1 MNDYLD
7 SFVDT
12 KRKRCLLVKTLCWA
26 GWIVIACFAIY
37 TSVRLMA
44 LTDYASLFSLL
55 NDETMQLYVIA
66 RMVLSMMSAP
76 SGVLSYL
83 YSAGISIHIW
93 EWILLMLSLFL
104 LYYSRHKSFYYSWI
118 ILVLLYLLGCILL
131 FIKGCSASSLQDVVN
146 AVRIIGIST
155 AVFSSLCLIACVIS
169 FIRILFAYHK
179 EMQWHV
185 TEVYDQDVG
194 QVEKQ
199 S

>member
-1 MNDYLD
+1 MNNYLD

-12 KRKRCLLVKTLCWA
+12 KRKRCLLVKTFCWT
-26 GWIVIACFAIY
+26 GWIVITFFAIY
-37 TSVRLMA
+37 TSFRLIA

-76 SGVLSYL
+76 SGVLAYL
-83 YSAGISIHIW
+83 YSAGVSIHIW
-93 EWILLMLSLFL
+93 EWILLALSLFL

-118 ILVLLYLLGCILL
+118 ILVLLYLLGCIAL
-131 FIKGCSASSLQDVVN
+131 FIKGCFASSLQDVVD
-146 AVRIIGIST
+146 AVRIIGIIT
-155 AVFSSLCLIACVIS
+155 AVFSCLCLIGCVTS
-169 FIRILFAYHK
+169 FVRVLLAYHK

-185 TEVYDQDVG
+185 AEIYDQDVE
-194 QVEKQ
+194 QDEKR